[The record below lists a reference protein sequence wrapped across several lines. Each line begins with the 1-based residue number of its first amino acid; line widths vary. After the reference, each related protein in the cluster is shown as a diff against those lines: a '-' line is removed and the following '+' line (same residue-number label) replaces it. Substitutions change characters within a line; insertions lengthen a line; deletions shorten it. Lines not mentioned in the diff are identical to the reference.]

1 MAALSDDARMYLQPL
16 RKPKEEVW
24 YGSQPLGKNSIA
36 NIIRQMFE
44 TAEIGGRHTNHSVR
58 RTMVSTALESGIH
71 ETRVMQV
78 RGRPLDI
85 QGGGARKNFE
95 INKFL
100 LKNCEMNKV
109 RLNSG
114 EKNICTQVPC
124 ISSVTENV

>member
-1 MAALSDDARMYLQPL
+1 MATVHVFLFFSESDLCPVHVYKEFRRRRPVAALSDDARMYLQPL

-85 QGGGARKNFE
+85 QGGGLGR
-95 INKFL
+95 I
-100 LKNCEMNKV
+100 LK
-109 RLNSG
+109 
-114 EKNICTQVPC
+114 
-124 ISSVTENV
+124 